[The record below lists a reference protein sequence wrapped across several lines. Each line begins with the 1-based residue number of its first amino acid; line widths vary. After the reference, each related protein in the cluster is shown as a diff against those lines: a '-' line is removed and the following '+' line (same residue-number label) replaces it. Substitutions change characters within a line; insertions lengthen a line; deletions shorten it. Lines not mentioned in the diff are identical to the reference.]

1 MDTQNISIK
10 NASINFNSD
19 DNGSIANKP
28 FLQGLPH
35 WSPASTVNAEKEIR
49 DTITKETYEESVS
62 KQNAMNVVNTET
74 DSHNKKLEVQ
84 QNFCPSCRILQ
95 VIM

>member
-1 MDTQNISIK
+1 M
-10 NASINFNSD
+10 
-19 DNGSIANKP
+19 
-28 FLQGLPH
+28 
-35 WSPASTVNAEKEIR
+35 NAEKEIR

-62 KQNAMNVVNTET
+62 KQNAMNVVNIET